1 MGAIASSPAALVVY
15 LVLLA
20 GLVAF
25 LAYAWFT
32 RYREN
37 WDELL
42 RRWSARRDDEP
53 NRRPPPEDENS

>member
-1 MGAIASSPAALVVY
+1 MGAIASSPAALAVY

-42 RRWSARRDDEP
+42 RRWSARRDDER
-53 NRRPPPEDENS
+53 NRRPPPEDEDL

>member
-42 RRWSARRDDEP
+42 RKWARRDDERD
-53 NRRPPPEDENS
+53 RRPPPDDEHS

>member
-1 MGAIASSPAALVVY
+1 VGATASSPAALVVY
-15 LVLLA
+15 FVLLA

-25 LAYAWFT
+25 LGYAWFT

-42 RRWSARRDDEP
+42 RKWSARRDDERS
-53 NRRPPPEDENS
+53 RRPPPEDEDS

>member
-42 RRWSARRDDEP
+42 RKWSARRDDERD
-53 NRRPPPEDENS
+53 RRPPPDDEHS

>member
-1 MGAIASSPAALVVY
+1 MGAIAASPAALVVY
-15 LVLLA
+15 VVLLA
-20 GLVAF
+20 GLAGF

-42 RRWSARRDDEP
+42 RKWSAKRDGK
-53 NRRPPPEDENS
+53 RPPEDEDS

>member
-20 GLVAF
+20 GLAGF
-25 LAYAWFT
+25 LGYAWFT

-42 RRWSARRDDEP
+42 RKWLAKRDDEQDRD
-53 NRRPPPEDENS
+53 RRPPED

>member
-1 MGAIASSPAALVVY
+1 MGAIASSPAALVLY

-20 GLVAF
+20 ALITF
-25 LAYAWFT
+25 LGYAWFT

-42 RRWSARRDDEP
+42 RKWSTRRDDDRD
-53 NRRPPPEDENS
+53 RRPPPEDE

>member
-20 GLVAF
+20 GLAAF
-25 LAYAWFT
+25 LGYAWFT

-42 RRWSARRDDEP
+42 RKWSAKRDDE
-53 NRRPPPEDENS
+53 RDQRPPED

>member
-1 MGAIASSPAALVVY
+1 MGAIAASPAALVVY

-20 GLVAF
+20 GLVVF
-25 LAYAWFT
+25 LGYAWFT

-42 RRWSARRDDEP
+42 RKWSAKRDNDRDHD
-53 NRRPPPEDENS
+53 RRPPEE